1 MDSHLPITVGLKE
14 AMQDHTCTIIVHGAP
29 MQLEHPEGQHWRP

>member
-14 AMQDHTCTIIVHGAP
+14 AMQDHTCTIIVTVRHAA
-29 MQLEHPEGQHWRP
+29 